1 MRFIETPVF
10 TRSLASVFEDEQ
22 YRMLQLALALRP
34 EQGDLIRGSG
44 GLRKLRWAVPGRGKR
59 GGARVLY
66 YWDKQSETFYM
77 LLAYTKQEQADLTPE
92 QVKILGK
99 LVRKEF
105 K

>member
-1 MRFIETPVF
+1 M
-10 TRSLASVFEDEQ
+10 
-22 YRMLQLALALRP
+22 
-34 EQGDLIRGSG
+34 
-44 GLRKLRWAVPGRGKR
+44 RWAVPGRGKR

-77 LLAYTKQEQADLTPE
+77 LLAYTKQEKADLTPE

>member
-1 MRFIETPVF
+1 
-10 TRSLASVFEDEQ
+10 
-22 YRMLQLALALRP
+22 
-34 EQGDLIRGSG
+34 
-44 GLRKLRWAVPGRGKR
+44 LRWAVPGRGKR
-59 GGARVLY
+59 GGARVIY